1 MKAMSLKIG
10 HKFDEN
16 VIFLKMRFRNCV
28 NELLIESVTEIRNK
42 VFKFMYKLHFVFK
55 KKKRL
60 IHVAE
65 WSQLK
70 IFDNGTS
77 FHTELMFGE

>member
-16 VIFLKMRFRNCV
+16 VIFFLAMRFRNCV

-42 VFKFMYKLHFVFK
+42 VFKFMFKLHFVFK

-60 IHVAE
+60 IHVAQ
-65 WSQLK
+65 WC
-70 IFDNGTS
+70 
-77 FHTELMFGE
+77 